1 MKRKILLF
9 ICIIITVASWAGKPT
24 IPTAINITNTS
35 ADITWGNNTCGTNNY
50 TLQYK
55 ETSAASWTIGT
66 TILNIANSSSTTY
79 YSISA
84 LIPNTAYLFRVNCGG
99 NWQVVG
105 NFSTLSSSACPRGSL
120 SSWGLSYKHKWIKM
134 IWLASI

>member
-1 MKRKILLF
+1 MPWGSSETLVGTKDGVVRAWTIRRMPDGERWDPEAIIEMHGTPARPGILPG
-9 ICIIITVASWAGKPT
+9 IH

-66 TILNIANSSSTTY
+66 TILNIANSSSTTTRE
-79 YSISA
+79 
-84 LIPNTAYLFRVNCGG
+84 NET
-99 NWQVVG
+99 
-105 NFSTLSSSACPRGSL
+105 
-120 SSWGLSYKHKWIKM
+120 
-134 IWLASI
+134 